1 MKSKTYPVMAE
12 GKLNRVCKKRR
23 EADFSRRSER
33 RDRGGGCLT
42 EVLRAERAGLSA
54 QESDTA
60 VTRALIGG
68 GGLGPLFPSN
78 SRLGNAMDVA
88 MEHKPYVIRDR
99 TVLS

>member
-1 MKSKTYPVMAE
+1 MRSKTYPVMAE
-12 GKLNRVCKKRR
+12 GKLNGVCKKRR

-60 VTRALIGG
+60 VTHALMGG
-68 GGLGPLFPSN
+68 GPLFPSN